1 MKGNSTGNINAYG
14 RDWESNGTKMLAE
27 EE

>member
-27 EE
+27 EK